1 MATCAVKIGGML
13 FTVDYSGQKE
23 LFNELNQLQE
33 VFGHTACKKCGNTDL
48 RHVVREVDGNDYYEL
63 RCSDKKCRA
72 KLEFGQHNNKEK
84 TLFPKLKDK
93 EGAYLKNEGWVVWEK
108 PKE

>member
-33 VFGHTACKKCGNTDL
+33 VFLDSL
-48 RHVVREVDGNDYYEL
+48 ML
-63 RCSDKKCRA
+63 I
-72 KLEFGQHNNKEK
+72 
-84 TLFPKLKDK
+84 TLLGF
-93 EGAYLKNEGWVVWEK
+93 
-108 PKE
+108 